1 MIRRCTCQYVP
12 PHVTGRIL
20 RNAGSM
26 LDVAPESLESLRST
40 EVSAKAF
47 RTYRAIDVPAEKH
60 KENKKQK
67 KKRKKQD
74 EQAAA
79 AEAALKADRKVYDC
93 QHLEQQRVALIRS
106 EDDAACN
113 DSDGDAVFEA
123 AKVVR
128 DFFRNVLQRDSIDDA
143 AMDIILNVHF
153 GQHYSNAF
161 WDGDEMTFGDGDG
174 QVFTSFAH
182 SLDVVAHE
190 LAHGVTQFTAH
201 LDYWSQSGALNEHFS
216 DVFGTAI
223 TQYEGGGADWLI
235 GNEIMGPTLAGETLR
250 SMKAPGTAY
259 SNALMGDDPQP
270 AHMKDYY
277 SGSGDNQGVHIN
289 SGIPNRVFYRVASDQ
304 LGTERAAKL
313 WYRTLLNLWPTATFA
328 DFAEVL
334 INTSRTLTGERVV
347 PQGTTQTVRLAL
359 KEVGL

>member
-1 MIRRCTCQYVP
+1 MIRKCTCQYVP

-20 RNAGSM
+20 RNAGS
-26 LDVAPESLESLRST
+26 LLRVNPKSIESLRAS

-47 RTYRAIDVPAEKH
+47 RAYRSLEAPAQQHRSIKGIA
-60 KENKKQK
+60 
-67 KKRKKQD
+67 RK
-74 EQAAA
+74 AAGA
-79 AEAALKADRKVYDC
+79 TQPSARRLVYTC
-93 QHLEQQRVALIRS
+93 EHEEQQRVNLVR
-106 EDDAACN
+106 EEGQPNCN
-113 DSDGDAVFEA
+113 DTDADTVYEA
-123 AKVVR
+123 AGVVR
-128 DFFRNVLQRDSIDDA
+128 AFFKNVLGRESIDDA
-143 AMDIILNVHF
+143 SMDIILNVHF
-153 GQHYSNAF
+153 GQDYNNAF

-174 QVFTSFAH
+174 QIFVSFAR

-190 LAHGVTQFTAH
+190 LAHGVTQFTAG
-201 LDYWSQSGALNEHFS
+201 LDYYSQSGALNEHFS
-216 DVFGTAI
+216 DVIGTAI
-223 TQYEGGGADWLI
+223 TQYDLNQTADSADWLI

-270 AHMKDYY
+270 AHMDDYFA
-277 SGSGDNQGVHIN
+277 GPADNQGVHIN

-304 LGTERAAKL
+304 LGTEKAAKL
-313 WYRTLLNLWPTATFA
+313 WYRTLQRLWPTADFS

-334 INTSRTLTGERVV
+334 IDTARVLTGERQI